1 MIGWVE
7 REVRV
12 VDSALLGGASAAR
25 RPTGPVL
32 GLLVVVVCLLVGPAV
47 VTLALLP
54 VFGVSALALVG
65 GPMGI
70 GSQLVLL
77 LSFLGA
83 SGLLALWVLLK
94 ERRPLASLGFFPASR
109 IGAHLAFGAGV
120 AVVLLAVPVV
130 VNLAGGQYLVGP
142 VRFAQVGAV
151 LLALV
156 GFAVQACTEEV
167 VSRGYLLQTAYR
179 KWGLTAAIIFQALV
193 FALLHGANFD
203 VGVLPLV
210 NVLLIGLTLGLWAV
224 AEGSL
229 WGVCAFHVVWNWCQ
243 GNVAGIQVSGM
254 DIQATLLSLDPE
266 PGTAE
271 LLTGGGFGVEG
282 SVITTAVLLISTAL
296 AFRAV
301 QKRRLVSTGT
311 A

>member
-1 MIGWVE
+1 MA
-7 REVRV
+7 
-12 VDSALLGGASAAR
+12 SALLDGARVAR

-32 GLLVVVVCLLVGPAV
+32 ALLVAVVCLLVGPAV

-54 VFGVSALALVG
+54 VFGMSALALVE
-65 GPMGI
+65 GPMGL
-70 GSQLVLL
+70 GTQLVLL

-83 SGLLALWVLLK
+83 SGVLAVWVLVK

-109 IGAHLAFGAGV
+109 IGAHLALGAGV
-120 AVVLLAVPVV
+120 AVLLLAVPVV

-156 GFAVQACTEEV
+156 GFTAQACTEEV
-167 VSRGYLLQTAYR
+167 VSRGFLLQAAYR
-179 KWGLTAAIIFQALV
+179 KWGLTAAILFQAVV
-193 FALLHGANFD
+193 FALLHGSNFD
-203 VGVLPLV
+203 VGVLPLI
-210 NVLLIGLTLGLWAV
+210 NVLLVGLVLGLWAV

-266 PGTAE
+266 PGSAD
-271 LLTGGGFGVEG
+271 LITGGGFGVEG
-282 SVITTAVLLISTAL
+282 SIITTFVLVVATAL
-296 AFRAV
+296 ALRVV